1 MKDTIIKQTGNSRR
15 LKTSL
20 PAGTTWEEALDLLRE
35 GNFPIDLLGL
45 VTEGV
50 QQQGTAFSKATMLD
64 DATVSALGL
73 SGDVTPNQAILS
85 LANKIK
91 NVGKTYGTCTTAA
104 GTAAKVATLSGFTLT
119 TGSLV
124 AIKFSNINTH
134 TSPTLNVNGTGAK
147 PIYDYRTS
155 AYPVIG
161 AVSNSTHLFVYNG
174 SQWVLLNPNT
184 SISTL
189 EACDWNTIKAAS
201 DAGIGASLWAVGD
214 TKTVALS
221 GTVGAASLSG
231 SYKAFILGFNH
242 NSAKEGSN
250 RIHFQFGKNG
260 SNVDVAFCDSKY
272 NSTGSDAAFRMNTT
286 NTNSGG
292 WNGSYMKNT
301 ICPAFRNALPA
312 TLRNVLKT
320 VTKFTDNTGGGS
332 DTASYV
338 TSTSETIFLLAEFE
352 VFGARSNANSAEK
365 NSQQQYDYYK
375 NGNSRIKYQHGAASS
390 TCGWWL
396 RSPRASDTTYFCIV
410 YTNGNADSYRAYYS
424 YGFAPGFCV

>member
-1 MKDTIIKQTGNSRR
+1 MKDTIIKQTGNSRK

-45 VTEGV
+45 VAEGV

-64 DATVSALGL
+64 DATISALGL
-73 SGDVTPNQAILS
+73 SGDVTPNQAILT

-91 NVGKTYGTCTTAA
+91 NVGNTYGTCTTAA

-119 TGSLV
+119 TGSIV
-124 AIKFSNINTH
+124 AIKFSNFNTH
-134 TSPTLNVNGTGAK
+134 TSPSLNVNSTGAK
-147 PIYDYRTS
+147 PIYDYRTNS
-155 AYPVIG
+155 YPDVG
-161 AVSNSTHLFVYNG
+161 AIMSGTHLFVYNG
-174 SQWVLLNPNT
+174 AQWVLLNPAT
-184 SISTL
+184 SGL
-189 EACDWNTIKAAS
+189 ELEKCDWAFIKSAS
-201 DAGIGASLWAVGD
+201 DAGVGGALWAVGD

-242 NSAKEGSN
+242 NSAKEGNN
-250 RIHFQFGKNG
+250 RIHFQFGKTTA
-260 SNVDVAFCDSKY
+260 NVDVAFCDSKY
-272 NSTGSDAAFRMNTT
+272 NTTGSDAAFRMNTT

-292 WNGSYMKNT
+292 WNNSYMKKT
-301 ICPAFRNALPA
+301 ICPAFQNALPA
-312 TLRNVLKT
+312 ALRNVLKT

-352 VFGARSNANSAEK
+352 VFGARTYANSAEK
-365 NSQQQYDYYK
+365 NSQQQYEYYR
-375 NGNSRIKYQHGAASS
+375 NGNSRIKYQHGATTSA
-390 TCGWWL
+390 CYWWL
-396 RSPRASDTTYFCIV
+396 RSPRASGTTAFCIV
-410 YTNGNADSYRAYYS
+410 YTNGTAYGNS
-424 YGFAPGFCV
+424 ASISFGFAPGFCV